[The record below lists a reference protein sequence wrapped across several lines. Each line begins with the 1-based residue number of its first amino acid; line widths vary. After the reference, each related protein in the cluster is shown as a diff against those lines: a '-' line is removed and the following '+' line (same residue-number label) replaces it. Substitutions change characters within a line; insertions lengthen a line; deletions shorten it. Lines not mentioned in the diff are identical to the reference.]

1 MKYRL
6 KKDESGLRRLAG
18 IHRGWFRL
26 AQSADIPNHVG
37 PHNIDTEYSILPSG
51 SVPEPLIS
59 IPDAPLTG
67 VRAPRTPQWKM
78 DFVVRFLSTLA
89 QEPLTNNELDLDV
102 CREYLLAR
110 RVVWHHVGPQPL

>member
-26 AQSADIPNHVG
+26 AHSAEIPVHVG
-37 PHNIDTEYSILPSG
+37 PHNVDMEHGTLPSA
-51 SVPEPLIS
+51 SVPEPLAS

-67 VRAPRTPQWKM
+67 IRAPPTPLWKL
-78 DFVVRFLSTLA
+78 DFVVGL
-89 QEPLTNNELDLDV
+89 Q
-102 CREYLLAR
+102 
-110 RVVWHHVGPQPL
+110 